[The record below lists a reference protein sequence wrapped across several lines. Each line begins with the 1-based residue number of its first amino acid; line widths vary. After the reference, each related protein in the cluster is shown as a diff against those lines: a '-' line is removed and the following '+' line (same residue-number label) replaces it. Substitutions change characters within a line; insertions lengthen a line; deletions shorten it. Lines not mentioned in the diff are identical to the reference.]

1 MTQYVRLGDV
11 CGYDKRQGTHS
22 GLPYL
27 GLEHIESGSGR
38 FDLSL
43 SNPDAKSLT
52 FRFSSKHVLYG
63 RLRPY
68 LKKVALPETDGR
80 CSTEI
85 FPILPGNSLDR
96 RFLAYWLLSDEATV
110 KINATCTGARMP
122 RADMEAVLDLPLFVP
137 DLKEQHRIV
146 ALLDEAFAGIATA
159 KANAEKSL
167 RRASE
172 IFERRVEIEF
182 LEGKAGWRRKRLKE
196 LCDKITDGTHQTPEY
211 FDSGVVFL
219 SSRNVTTG
227 TIDWD
232 NVKFID
238 ERQHNEMHK
247 RVSPRRGDILLAKN
261 GTTGVAAIVD
271 RDVVFDIYVSL
282 ALIRSLGEV
291 SSEFLLYFLNS
302 PVAKAQFNSRL
313 KGVGVPNLHLQ
324 EIREV
329 MVSYPEDRV
338 QQAIVVDELNAF
350 RAEVSYLQS
359 LYTRKL
365 AALDELKQSLLQRAF
380 SGEL

>member
-27 GLEHIESGSGR
+27 GLEQIESGSGR

-68 LKKVALPETDGR
+68 LKKVALPDTDGR

-85 FPILPGNSLDR
+85 FPILPGSSLDR
-96 RFLAYWLLSDEATV
+96 RFLAYWLLSDGTTA

-122 RADMEAVLDLPLFVP
+122 RADMEAILDLQLFVP

-167 RRASE
+167 RNAREVFDRELESAFQTCGADWKQKRLEELGPTLTGSTPKTSEAENFGNYMPFIKPGDFNVDGTLNYANEAVSEKGAAASRIVPPNSTMMVCIGATIGKCGHNDRE
-172 IFERRVEIEF
+172 VACNQQINAITPRDGSSNRFLHYQMLTRDFQRRVITNSGQAT
-182 LEGKAGWRRKRLKE
+182 LPIINKSKWSALLVRLPP
-196 LCDKITDGTHQTPEY
+196 PEEQN
-211 FDSGVVFL
+211 
-219 SSRNVTTG
+219 R
-227 TIDWD
+227 I
-232 NVKFID
+232 
-238 ERQHNEMHK
+238 
-247 RVSPRRGDILLAKN
+247 
-261 GTTGVAAIVD
+261 VA
-271 RDVVFDIYVSL
+271 
-282 ALIRSLGEV
+282 
-291 SSEFLLYFLNS
+291 
-302 PVAKAQFNSRL
+302 RL
-313 KGVGVPNLHLQ
+313 DTL
-324 EIREV
+324 
-329 MVSYPEDRV
+329 
-338 QQAIVVDELNAF
+338 
-350 RAEVSYLQS
+350 RAETAHLQS